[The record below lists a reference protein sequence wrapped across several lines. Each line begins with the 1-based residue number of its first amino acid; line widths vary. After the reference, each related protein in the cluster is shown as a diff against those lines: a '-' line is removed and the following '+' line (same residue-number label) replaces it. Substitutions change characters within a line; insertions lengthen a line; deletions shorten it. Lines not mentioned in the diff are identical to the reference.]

1 MADRDPH
8 LARAGHNILIMDDHS
23 SLDPRCRVEV
33 EQS

>member
-1 MADRDPH
+1 MAHRDTH

-23 SLDPRCRVEV
+23 VPGPELQGG